1 MMGGSEQSALSDDGG
16 RFRFDRLSPG
26 RYTLGA
32 SLRDQSSAPAEAV
45 LTGDDAQEVQ
55 LVLSEGAVVRGIVT
69 GLPDAQLAGVNVSA
83 QGRDY
88 FATTRTAAGGSFELA
103 GVPEGVLTLRAGAG
117 DFLSGSRSASA
128 TVTIA
133 PGQAE
138 AAAEIVFEQ
147 GFRVDGHVTRGG
159 RPVTDAMVSALPEGG
174 ERRGANGRTDE
185 AGAFVLEGLQEGRYT
200 VMANSLSGGAPIR
213 RTVDV
218 AGDTTV
224 DLEAP
229 PARLAG
235 TVVEAESG
243 RPLGDVQVRMEEED
257 AGRRFASLSSTD
269 SSGRFAFEDLEPK
282 SYRVSFQKPAYQVE
296 TRELAAAEESD
307 VRVEMRRGEGIAL
320 EARDGLFGTP
330 LRGLFVRAA
339 DGSGQTA
346 FSGSVALD
354 SEGRGE
360 VPSLKP
366 GVYELRAESSGYAPV
381 TLPGVAVPSRT
392 VTLTL
397 TPGGALEIQVG
408 AQTLALPQATARLIG
423 ADGRVYMWNAF
434 TPDGKIRL
442 GSPVRT
448 LENVAPGRYTLQV
461 EGGVGRDVTV
471 TEGGRAVVSLP

>member
-1 MMGGSEQSALSDDGG
+1 
-16 RFRFDRLSPG
+16 
-26 RYTLGA
+26 
-32 SLRDQSSAPAEAV
+32 
-45 LTGDDAQEVQ
+45 
-55 LVLSEGAVVRGIVT
+55 
-69 GLPDAQLAGVNVSA
+69 
-83 QGRDY
+83 
-88 FATTRTAAGGSFELA
+88 
-103 GVPEGVLTLRAGAG
+103 
-117 DFLSGSRSASA
+117 
-128 TVTIA
+128 
-133 PGQAE
+133 
-138 AAAEIVFEQ
+138 
-147 GFRVDGHVTRGG
+147 
-159 RPVTDAMVSALPEGG
+159 MVSAMPEGG
-174 ERRGANGRTDE
+174 DRRGANARTDE

-200 VMANSLSGGAPIR
+200 LMANSLSGGAPIR

-218 AGDTTV
+218 AGDATV

-257 AGRRFASLSSTD
+257 GGRRFASVASTD

-282 SYRVSFQKPAYQVE
+282 PYRVSFQKPAYQVE
-296 TRELAAAEESD
+296 TRELAAEEESD
-307 VRVEMRRGEGIAL
+307 VRVELRRGEGIAL

-330 LRGLFVRAA
+330 LRGLFVRVA
-339 DGSGQTA
+339 DGSGQSV

-354 SEGRGE
+354 GEGRGE
-360 VPSLKP
+360 VPSLKA
-366 GVYELRAESSGYAPV
+366 GVYELRADSSGYAPV

-408 AQTLALPQATARLIG
+408 PQTLALPQAAARLIG

-448 LENVAPGRYTLQV
+448 LDNVAPGRYTLQV
-461 EGGVGRDVTV
+461 EGGVGREVTI